1 MTLSRIVG
9 SSTTMKSQH
18 CTLAPDGA
26 HRPQST
32 MRCKAS
38 RPMVRPASNFLT
50 LRRSRMTSWNSGS
63 SGMFISRSR
72 PEPSS
77 GAVYRDDRA
86 SHPSYLDEQRKEAP
100 PVKGAV
106 HEGGRRL
113 LQLTSG
119 VA

>member
-32 MRCKAS
+32 MRRKAS

-50 LRRSRMTSWNSGS
+50 LRRLRMTSWNSGS
-63 SGMFISRSR
+63 SDMFVPRSRS
-72 PEPSS
+72 EPSDEAS
-77 GAVYRDDRA
+77 YRNGHA
-86 SHPSYLDEQRKEAP
+86 SHSSALRRRKDAP
-100 PVKGAV
+100 PGQGAV
-106 HEGGRRL
+106 HIEGESADGKHSDR
-113 LQLTSG
+113 
-119 VA
+119 